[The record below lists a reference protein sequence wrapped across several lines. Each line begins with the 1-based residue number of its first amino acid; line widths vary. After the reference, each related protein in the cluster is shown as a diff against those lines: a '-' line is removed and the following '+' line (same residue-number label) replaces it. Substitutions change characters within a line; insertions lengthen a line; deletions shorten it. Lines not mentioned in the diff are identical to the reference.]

1 MKTMIDNN
9 PAIDVPVDGRLS
21 PIAQDI
27 QKGVCRLLRSQGFA
41 PVTELILGNGRRADV
56 AAVDGSGAL
65 VIVEIKSSVE
75 DFRSDTKWPDYLDHC
90 DRLYFAVP
98 KDFPI
103 QILPNETGLILADR
117 YGGEILM
124 DAPEEKLSGARRKT
138 VLLRFARTAALR
150 LHDLYDPDAGNAT

>member
-1 MKTMIDNN
+1 MIDNN

-27 QKGVCRLLRSQGFA
+27 QKGVCRLLRSHGFA
-41 PVTELILGNGRRADV
+41 PVTELILSNGRRADV

-124 DAPEEKLSGARRKT
+124 DAPEEKLSGARRKA

>member
-1 MKTMIDNN
+1 MIDNN

-27 QKGVCRLLRSQGFA
+27 QKGVCRLLRSHGFA

-124 DAPEEKLSGARRKT
+124 VAPEEKLSGARRKA

>member
-1 MKTMIDNN
+1 MIDNN

-27 QKGVCRLLRSQGFA
+27 QKGVCRLLRSHGFA

-124 DAPEEKLSGARRKT
+124 DAPEEKLSGARRKA

>member
-1 MKTMIDNN
+1 MIDNN

-27 QKGVCRLLRSQGFA
+27 QKGVCRLLRSHGFA